1 MCTSILEIVET
12 DGMGK
17 GGEGWIDLTHAV
29 VSYDH
34 PHHALFEDAITLDFV
49 NKALGPGSRIAVEI
63 SLEAAKALS
72 AALQSAIAQAE
83 FGGRGGYDDA
93 PAELKKTPS

>member
-1 MCTSILEIVET
+1 MCTSILEIVKT

-34 PHHALFEDAITLDFV
+34 PHHAMFEDAITLDFV
-49 NKALGPGSRIAVEI
+49 NSSLGPGSRIALEL
-63 SLEAAKALS
+63 SLDAAKELS
-72 AALQSAIAQAE
+72 VALQRAIAQAE
-83 FGGRGGYDDA
+83 YGGRGGGSYDA
-93 PAELKKTPS
+93 VR

>member
-34 PHHALFEDAITLDFV
+34 PHHAMFEDAITLDFV
-49 NKALGPGSRIAVEI
+49 NSGLGPGSRIALEI
-63 SLEAAKALS
+63 SLEAAKALA
-72 AALQSAIAQAE
+72 AALQRAIDQADI
-83 FGGRGGYDDA
+83 GGRGGEHYIVVR
-93 PAELKKTPS
+93 

>member
-1 MCTSILEIVET
+1 MCTSILEIVKT

-49 NKALGPGSRIAVEI
+49 NQALGPGSRIALEI
-63 SLEAAKALS
+63 SLEAAKDLA
-72 AALQSAIAQAE
+72 AALQRAIAQADY
-83 FGGRGGYDDA
+83 GGRGGYDNA
-93 PAELKKTPS
+93 AAGLS

>member
-1 MCTSILEIVET
+1 MCSSIHEIDRT

-34 PHHALFEDAITLDFV
+34 PHHAMFEDAITLDFV
-49 NKALGPGSRIAVEI
+49 NQALGPGSRIALEI
-63 SLEAAKALS
+63 SLEAAKVLA

-83 FGGRGGYDDA
+83 HGGRGGYAADSA
-93 PAELKKTPS
+93 AG

>member
-1 MCTSILEIVET
+1 MMCTSILEIVKT

-49 NKALGPGSRIAVEI
+49 NSALGPGSRIAVEI
-63 SLEAAKALS
+63 SLDAAKELS
-72 AALQSAIAQAE
+72 AALQRAIAQAE
-83 FGGRGGYDDA
+83 FGGRGGYEA
-93 PAELKKTPS
+93 GGGEKFTS

>member
-49 NKALGPGSRIAVEI
+49 NSALGPGSRIGIEI
-63 SLEAAKALS
+63 SLETAKELC
-72 AALQSAIAQAE
+72 AALQRTIEQAE
-83 FGGRGGYDDA
+83 YAGRGGFA
-93 PAELKKTPS
+93 VGKT

>member
-1 MCTSILEIVET
+1 MCTSILEIVKT

-49 NKALGPGSRIAVEI
+49 NTALGPGSRIAIEI
-63 SLEAAKALS
+63 SLEAAKDFS
-72 AALQSAIAQAE
+72 AALQRAIAQAE
-83 FGGRGGYDDA
+83 YGGRGGYDA
-93 PAELKKTPS
+93 VTERGGSQGA

>member
-1 MCTSILEIVET
+1 MCTSILEIVKT

-49 NKALGPGSRIAVEI
+49 NQALGPGSRIALEI
-63 SLEAAKALS
+63 SLEAAKDLLG
-72 AALQSAIAQAE
+72 ALQRAIDQADIA
-83 FGGRGGYDDA
+83 GRGGYA
-93 PAELKKTPS
+93 AVATGTAAK

>member
-1 MCTSILEIVET
+1 MCSSILEIVKT

-17 GGEGWIDLTHAV
+17 GGEGWIDLTHVV

-49 NKALGPGSRIAVEI
+49 NSALGPGSRIALEI
-63 SLEAAKALS
+63 SLEAAKELS
-72 AALQSAIAQAE
+72 VALQRAIEQAD
-83 FGGRGGYDDA
+83 FGGRDGYA
-93 PAELKKTPS
+93 SVPAGQRPA